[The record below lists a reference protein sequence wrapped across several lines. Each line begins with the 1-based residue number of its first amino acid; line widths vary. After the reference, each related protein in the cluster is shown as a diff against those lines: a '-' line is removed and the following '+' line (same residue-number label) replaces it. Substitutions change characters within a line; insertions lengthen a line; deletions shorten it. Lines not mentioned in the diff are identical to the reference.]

1 MSDLPHNEVTQES
14 AAAVADEA
22 RTEVTLRGGYRVET
36 SESAA
41 DSRLDVY
48 APAGGIILRM
58 RLLPEGPV
66 LEIEGVSLSVATRGD
81 LRLSAERLLLTARGD
96 AEIACGGNL
105 TLRAETGDVRI
116 KANDDVRLDGERI
129 ALNSPDPPPGPHV
142 SSPHVLPPE

>member
-1 MSDLPHNEVTQES
+1 MSDLPHDEATLES
-14 AAAVADEA
+14 APAAGDET
-22 RTEVTLRGGYRVET
+22 RTLVTLRGGYRIET
-36 SESAA
+36 AESAE

-66 LEIEGVSLSVATRGD
+66 LEVEGVSLNVTTRGD
-81 LRLSAERLLLTARGD
+81 LRLSAERLLLSARGD

-129 ALNSPDPPPGPHV
+129 ALNSPDPPWGPHV
-142 SSPHVLPPE
+142 SSPHMLPHG